1 MSRLKA
7 NGLQDKSLR
16 EYTFANDKG
25 YNPEM
30 QKAHD
35 YVVHWSE
42 MKAKSIGLLLWG
54 DVGTGKSFFAG
65 CIANALLEQGVP
77 VLMTNFSR
85 ILNALSGLYSEEK
98 NQYIDSLN
106 QYSLLIIDDLGI
118 ERSTE
123 FALEQVFNVID
134 SRYRSKLPLIVTT
147 NMTLEELKG
156 VASEVGLPAY
166 AAKQMADWIYKKK
179 ITRIS
184 EMTNIAVAKRA
195 LLEASFEIGAYPPSE
210 YQKSKDGTIKYLYA
224 AGPGRFVESVYIPTD
239 DRANLCV
246 SSQVG
251 CKMNCLFCMTGK
263 QGFTANLTA
272 NQILNQIQS
281 LPENDSLTNIVFMGM
296 GEPLDNVDE
305 LFKVLE
311 ILTAPY
317 GYAWSPKRITVST
330 IGVTKGLK
338 RFLEESECHLA
349 VSLHSPYPMERLSL
363 MPVEKAFPAREV
375 IDLIKQYDFSHQ
387 RRVSFEYIVFK
398 NLNDS
403 LKHAEALSCLLGGIP
418 CRVNLIRFHAIP
430 NVSLET
436 SDIAKMEAFR
446 DFLNAKGVVCTIRA
460 SRGEDIF
467 AACGMLSTAK
477 NVTFV

>member
-1 MSRLKA
+1 MV
-7 NGLQDKSLR
+7 DKR
-16 EYTFANDKG
+16 
-25 YNPEM
+25 
-30 QKAHD
+30 Q
-35 YVVHWSE
+35 
-42 MKAKSIGLLLWG
+42 LLG
-54 DVGTGKSFFAG
+54 
-65 CIANALLEQGVP
+65 
-77 VLMTNFSR
+77 
-85 ILNALSGLYSEEK
+85 
-98 NQYIDSLN
+98 
-106 QYSLLIIDDLGI
+106 
-118 ERSTE
+118 
-123 FALEQVFNVID
+123 
-134 SRYRSKLPLIVTT
+134 
-147 NMTLEELKG
+147 MTLEELKG
-156 VASEVGLPAY
+156 VVSEVGLPAY

-195 LLEASFEIGAYPPSE
+195 LLEDSFEIGAYPPSE

-224 AGPGRFVESVYIPTD
+224 AGPGRFVESVYIPTE
-239 DRANLCV
+239 DRATLCV

-296 GEPLDNVDE
+296 GEPLDNVNE

-330 IGVTKGLK
+330 IGVMKGLK
-338 RFLEESECHLA
+338 RFLEESDCHLA

-363 MPVEKAFPAREV
+363 MPVEKAFPVKEV
-375 IDLIKQYDFSHQ
+375 IDLINQYDFSHQ

-398 NLNDS
+398 DLNDS
-403 LKHAEALSCLLGGIP
+403 LKHADALRHLVGGIP

-430 NVSLET
+430 NVPLET

>member
-1 MSRLKA
+1 MV
-7 NGLQDKSLR
+7 DKR
-16 EYTFANDKG
+16 
-25 YNPEM
+25 
-30 QKAHD
+30 Q
-35 YVVHWSE
+35 
-42 MKAKSIGLLLWG
+42 
-54 DVGTGKSFFAG
+54 
-65 CIANALLEQGVP
+65 
-77 VLMTNFSR
+77 LM
-85 ILNALSGLYSEEK
+85 G
-98 NQYIDSLN
+98 
-106 QYSLLIIDDLGI
+106 
-118 ERSTE
+118 
-123 FALEQVFNVID
+123 
-134 SRYRSKLPLIVTT
+134 
-147 NMTLEELKG
+147 MTLEELKG
-156 VASEVGLPAY
+156 VASEMGLPAY
-166 AAKQMADWIYKKK
+166 AAKQIADWIYKKK

-195 LLEASFEIGAYPPSE
+195 LLEESFEIGAYPPSE

-224 AGPGRFVESVYIPTD
+224 AGPGRFVESVYIPTE
-239 DRANLCV
+239 DRATLCV

-296 GEPLDNVDE
+296 GEPLDNVNE

-330 IGVTKGLK
+330 IGVMKGLR

-349 VSLHSPYPMERLSL
+349 VSLHSPYPEERLSL
-363 MPVEKAFPAREV
+363 MPVEKAFPVKEV

-398 NLNDS
+398 DLNDS
-403 LKHAEALSCLLGGIP
+403 LKHADALCRLLGGFP

-430 NVSLET
+430 NVPLAT

-446 DFLNAKGVVCTIRA
+446 DFLNDKGVVCTIRA

-477 NVTFV
+477 NATFV